1 MPTDQ
6 RPNAALVTGCSSG
19 IGRATALALHRAGH
33 TVYATARRP
42 ETLADLA
49 ARGPRPLALDVTDE
63 DSMAAAIAEVTAAE
77 GAVTTLVNCAGYGL
91 TGPVEEE
98 SVQAAREQF
107 ETNLFGAAR
116 LTQLALPGMR
126 ARGRGTVVNISSIFG
141 RYAVPGG
148 AFYHASKHALEAF
161 SDALRLEVARFGVR
175 VVVIEP
181 GPVRTRFGER
191 FVAGFQDSGGPRPG
205 EGDGAAGDGPAGG
218 GAAGEGT
225 AGGAGP
231 YDDFRRRSAAYYATV
246 FAGGRDGR
254 RTLAGSLL
262 VEPEDVARAVV
273 RAAEA
278 RRPRARYRVGLL
290 ARTTIQLRRVLPDR
304 AFDAFVRRQFPVP

>member
-1 MPTDQ
+1 MPSDQ
-6 RPNAALVTGCSSG
+6 GPGAALVTGCSSG

-33 TVYATARRP
+33 RVHATARRP

-49 ARGPRPLALDVTDE
+49 ELGPRPLALDVTDE
-63 DSMAAAIAEVTAAE
+63 ASMAAAVAEVEAAE
-77 GAVTTLVNCAGYGL
+77 GHVATLVNCAGYGL

-98 SVQAAREQF
+98 SVDAAREQF

-116 LTQLALPGMR
+116 LTQLVLPGMR
-126 ARGRGTVVNISSIFG
+126 GAGRGTVVNISSIFG

-161 SDALRLEVARFGVR
+161 SDALRLEVAGFGVR

-191 FVAGFQDSGGPRPG
+191 FVAGFRPR
-205 EGDGAAGDGPAGG
+205 DGADGGGG
-218 GAAGEGT
+218 GADAGRGGGDG
-225 AGGAGP
+225 GGADGGGGAEDSGP
-231 YDDFRRRSAAYYATV
+231 YGDFRRRSAAYYETV
-246 FAGGRDGR
+246 FAGGRS
-254 RTLAGSLL
+254 LAGSLV
-262 VEPEDVARAVV
+262 VEPEDVARAIV
-273 RAAEA
+273 RAAGA

-290 ARTTIQLRRVLPDR
+290 ARTTIQLRRLLPDR

>member
-6 RPNAALVTGCSSG
+6 RPSAALVTGCSSG

-49 ARGPRPLALDVTDE
+49 AQGPRPLALDVTDE
-63 DSMAAAIAEVTAAE
+63 ASMAAALAEVTAAE
-77 GAVTTLVNCAGYGL
+77 GAVATLVNCAGYGL

-161 SDALRLEVARFGVR
+161 SDALRLEVAPFGVR

-191 FVAGFQDSGGPRPG
+191 FVAGFQDPRAAGGPRPG
-205 EGDGAAGDGPAGG
+205 EGD
-218 GAAGEGT
+218 E
-225 AGGAGP
+225 GP

-254 RTLAGSLL
+254 RSLAGSLL

-273 RAAEA
+273 RAADA

>member
-1 MPTDQ
+1 MPPEPAPTG
-6 RPNAALVTGCSSG
+6 RGAALVTGCSSG

-33 TVYATARRP
+33 RVYATARRP
-42 ETLADLA
+42 GTLAALA
-49 ARGPRPLALDVTDE
+49 EKGPRPLALDVTDE
-63 DSMAAAIAEVTAAE
+63 SSMAAAVDEVESAH

-91 TGPVEEE
+91 TGPAEEA
-98 SVQAAREQF
+98 SLDAVREQF
-107 ETNLFGAAR
+107 ETNVFGAAR
-116 LTQLALPGMR
+116 LTQLTLPAMR

-148 AFYHASKHALEAF
+148 AYYHASKHALEAF
-161 SDALRLEVARFGVR
+161 SDALRLEVAPFGVR
-175 VVVIEP
+175 VALIEP

-191 FVAGFQDSGGPRPG
+191 FVAGFRDEAEGTVP
-205 EGDGAAGDGPAGG
+205 EGDPY
-218 GAAGEGT
+218 GE
-225 AGGAGP
+225 
-231 YDDFRRRSAAYYATV
+231 FRRRGAAYYERI
-246 FAGGRDGR
+246 FRGEGRS
-254 RTLAGSLL
+254 LAGAFV

-273 RAAEA
+273 RAADA